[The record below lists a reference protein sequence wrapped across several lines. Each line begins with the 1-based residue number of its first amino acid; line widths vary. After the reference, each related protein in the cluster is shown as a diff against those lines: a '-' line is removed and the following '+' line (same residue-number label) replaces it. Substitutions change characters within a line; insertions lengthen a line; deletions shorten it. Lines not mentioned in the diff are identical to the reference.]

1 MLQIIFQKSSKKI
14 QKVYRYVCKPPPLRV
29 DFQLRIWHIWAF
41 LVDFGLKT
49 SIFCWILTFFRIF
62 KIFSFIFAFGVPM
75 GHGVTQKRKHQLFC
89 RKNVPWCKLY
99 GNELVSRAHTPDSVD
114 FTPGLG
120 QKNAQ
125 GPHKCVRVTAPLN
138 PMIFSEASCE
148 KSEIPLIFEPS
159 KMWKNLW
166 HLKTT
171 IKIRMEYGFRV
182 KFLRWNRFRRQK
194 SRLCDRTQWKR

>member
-1 MLQIIFQKSSKKI
+1 M
-14 QKVYRYVCKPPPLRV
+14 LRV
-29 DFQLRIWHIWAF
+29 DFQHRICYISAF

-62 KIFSFIFAFGVPM
+62 KMFSFIFAFGVPT
-75 GHGVTQKRKHQLFC
+75 GSPKNGNINCSC

-125 GPHKCVRVTAPLN
+125 GPRKCVRVTAPLN
-138 PMIFSEASCE
+138 PMQFTKNYWIEPPPTNRLRRLHIYLVNW
-148 KSEIPLIFEPS
+148 KS
-159 KMWKNLW
+159 
-166 HLKTT
+166 T
-171 IKIRMEYGFRV
+171 IYGGGA
-182 KFLRWNRFRRQK
+182 Q
-194 SRLCDRTQWKR
+194 CD